1 MSTEETPSW
10 AKKYLD
16 NFEARMDGLENP
28 GKQKPPGPDPEND
41 FIDLMREINTNGQA
55 DQAEDSG
62 TVEGNG
68 TDEDEFIADMAKINR
83 LTDEGQGEQ

>member
-55 DQAEDSG
+55 DQAKDSG
-62 TVEGNG
+62 TDEDNG
-68 TDEDEFIADMAKINR
+68 TDEDQFIADLANMNR
-83 LTDEGQGEQ
+83 QTADNQE